1 MHLSYIFYF
10 EIAVGLFTAFKARQ
24 KNRNV
29 LLWWI
34 LGTAFSLIALF
45 VVLEMPQRIIED

>member
-10 EIAVGLFTAFKARQ
+10 EIAVGILTAIKAKQ

-34 LGTAFSLIALF
+34 LGTAFSLIAFF
-45 VVLEMPQRIIED
+45 VVLEMPPRIIED